1 MIPSKHY
8 LLYAQ
13 MHTRKYTTAT
23 YKPSNSIRKLAEER
37 CVDFAKQGVACVSSP
52 REYEDFALTTV
63 QEGALETRY
72 VTDITFTI
80 HDSET
85 NEVRTL
91 TMPREKVTVI
101 KNLIPRDAPYVYITR
116 NEETNEEKYEI
127 HVGTLQDSIGR
138 AGGREINL
146 LHPVKEN

>member
-1 MIPSKHY
+1 MIPTKYY
-8 LLYAQ
+8 LLYAK

-37 CVDFAKQGVACVSSP
+37 CLDFAKQGVVCVSLP

-80 HDSET
+80 ENPET
-85 NEVRTL
+85 NEIHTL
-91 TMPREKVTVI
+91 TVPREKVTVYR
-101 KNLIPRDAPYVYITR
+101 NLIATDAPYVFVGIDK
-116 NEETNEEKYEI
+116 ETNEPNYEI
-127 HVGTLQDSIGR
+127 HVGSMIQDDV
-138 AGGREINL
+138 INL
-146 LHPVKEN
+146 LHPTKED